1 MPVLQKYELLDL
13 VDRRYY
19 LRFTP
24 DSAAPPLLFWFLPAE
39 GRISGAEFP
48 RAFNAKFYLYRGNS
62 V

>member
-19 LRFTP
+19 LGFSL
-24 DSAAPPLLFWFLPAE
+24 DSGATPLLFWFLPTE
-39 GRISGAEFP
+39 GRISGPEFP
-48 RAFNAKFYLYRGNS
+48 RPLHAQLYLYRGNP